1 MLKSRLPSPD
11 AVASGA
17 PTTVLEVACG
27 TGQHAAAFAA
37 AFPHLSWQPTDRDD
51 ELFGS
56 VAAWAEDA
64 PNVLPPSLLDAAAPA
79 ATWPVGP
86 GSCAAALCVNM
97 THISPWEAT
106 RGLLAGAGE
115 VLAPGGRLFIYG
127 PFMVDGRPTTDS
139 NAAFDARLR
148 GQDSRWGLRDVAEVD
163 AAAAAAGLVREEKLD
178 MPANNFV
185 LVYRKQ

>member
-1 MLKSRLPSPD
+1 MLKRLPSPD
-11 AVASGA
+11 AIASGA
-17 PTTVLEVACG
+17 PATVLEVASG
-27 TGQHAAAFAA
+27 TGQHAAAFAK
-37 AFPHLSWQPTDRDD
+37 AFPHLTWQPTDRDND
-51 ELFGS
+51 LFGS
-56 VAAWAEDA
+56 VAAWGEGI
-64 PNVLPPSLLDAAAPA
+64 PNVQPPALLDASAPA

-86 GSCAAALCVNM
+86 GTCAAALCVNM

-106 RGLLAGAGE
+106 QGLLTGAGE
-115 VLAPGGRLFIYG
+115 VLAPAGRLFIYG
-127 PFMVDGRPTTDS
+127 PFKVDGRPTTDS

-148 GQDSRWGLRDVAEVD
+148 GQDPRWGLRDVADVD